1 MRDIDRLAK
10 SDEYLLR
17 RFEQEQ
23 DELEVE
29 RLAEEARIARDIDR
43 AWAEYMNPDE
53 AESEGRRP
61 VSPDEM
67 WGRLDPDEEFDRLLE
82 DHRDPL
88 D

>member
-29 RLAEEARIARDIDR
+29 RLAEEEQIGRDIDR

-53 AESEGRRP
+53 AESEGRIAAN
-61 VSPDEM
+61 PDEFL
-67 WGRLDPDEEFDRLLE
+67 GRLDPDGEFDRLVE
-82 DHRDPL
+82 AHR
-88 D
+88 